1 MPNLKVPFYK
11 ARIINKDTGR
21 SLTAVS
27 GLRLSRAHHPFHN
40 SRACALD
47 S

>member
-11 ARIINKDTGR
+11 ASIVNKDAGS

-27 GLRLSRAHHPFHN
+27 GLRLSRAHHPFYS